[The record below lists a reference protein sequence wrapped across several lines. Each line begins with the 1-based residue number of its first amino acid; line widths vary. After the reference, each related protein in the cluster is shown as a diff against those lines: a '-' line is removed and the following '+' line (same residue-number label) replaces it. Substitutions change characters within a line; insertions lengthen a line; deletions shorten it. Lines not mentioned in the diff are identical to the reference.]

1 MLCNISISTIN
12 DNLSI
17 FYKTNYN
24 INLFYPFSDR
34 LMEFDMDN
42 DYLHDEFIVML
53 TEDDL
58 ISINTSDL
66 KKSDLDFI
74 NELKELSKNN
84 QIIEIDGRF
93 RRFINVEE
101 LN

>member
-12 DNLSI
+12 NNLST
-17 FYKTNYN
+17 FYKTNYD
-24 INLFYPFSDR
+24 INLFYPFIDR
-34 LMEFDMDN
+34 LMEFDTDN
-42 DYLHDEFIVML
+42 DYLHDEFIVRL

-58 ISINTSDL
+58 TSINTSDL
-66 KKSDLDFI
+66 KNSDLDFI

-84 QIIEIDGRF
+84 QIIEINGRF